1 MGERTLLDMNPFDYI
16 NAINDTKQNIIT
28 DSDNPELAEKLY
40 PPFLVNR
47 GLSFFIDTV
56 YLANEMNRYHQ
67 LENKMQFDF
76 LINIVR
82 KKKRYSK
89 WFKPQSDEN
98 VEAVMIHYGYS
109 LDKARQVVGLLT
121 QDQITQIKKSHNKG
135 GLNDGNNRS
144 DG

>member
-1 MGERTLLDMNPFDYI
+1 MNPFDYL
-16 NAINDTKQNIIT
+16 NAINDTKKNVIE

-40 PPFLVNR
+40 PPYLVNR

-56 YLANEMNRYHQ
+56 YLANEMNRHHH

-82 KKKRYSK
+82 KKKRFSK
-89 WFKPQSDEN
+89 WFKAQPDEE
-98 VEAVMIHYGYS
+98 VEAVMDYYGYS
-109 LDKARQVVGLLT
+109 QDKARQVVSLLT
-121 QDQITQIKKSHNKG
+121 KDQITQIIERQRKG
-135 GLNDGNNRS
+135 GLNDGISRS

>member
-1 MGERTLLDMNPFDYI
+1 MNPFDYL
-16 NAINDTKQNIIT
+16 NAINDTKENVIE

-40 PPFLVNR
+40 PPYLINR

-56 YLANEMNRYHQ
+56 YLANEMNRHHH

-82 KKKRYSK
+82 KKKRFSK
-89 WFKPQSDEN
+89 WFKAQPDED
-98 VEAVMIHYGYS
+98 VEAVMDYYGYS
-109 LDKARQVVGLLT
+109 QDKARQVVSLLT
-121 QDQITQIKKSHNKG
+121 KDQITQIIERRRKG
-135 GLNDGNNRS
+135 GLNDGINRS

>member
-1 MGERTLLDMNPFDYI
+1 MNPFDYL
-16 NAINDTKQNIIT
+16 NAINDTKQNVIE

-40 PPFLVNR
+40 PPYLVNR

-56 YLANEMNRYHQ
+56 YLANEMNRHHH

-89 WFKPQSDEN
+89 WFKFQPDEE
-98 VEAVMIHYGYS
+98 VEAVMEYYGYS
-109 LDKARQVVGLLT
+109 LDKARQVVDLLT
-121 QDQITQIKKSHNKG
+121 KDQITQIIKSRSKG
-135 GLNDGNNRS
+135 GMNVGTDRS
-144 DG
+144 NG

>member
-1 MGERTLLDMNPFDYI
+1 MNPFDYL
-16 NAINDTKQNIIT
+16 NAINDTKKNVIK

-40 PPFLVNR
+40 PPYLVNR

-56 YLANEMNRYHQ
+56 YLANEMNRHHH

-82 KKKRYSK
+82 KKKRFSK
-89 WFKPQSDEN
+89 WFKAQPDEE
-98 VEAVMIHYGYS
+98 VEAVMDYYGYS
-109 LDKARQVVGLLT
+109 QDKARQVVDLLT
-121 QDQITQIKKSHNKG
+121 KDQITQIIERQRKG
-135 GLNDGNNRS
+135 GLNDGISRS

>member
-1 MGERTLLDMNPFDYI
+1 MNPFDYL
-16 NAINDTKQNIIT
+16 NAINDTKQNVIE

-40 PPFLVNR
+40 PPYLVNR

-56 YLANEMNRYHQ
+56 YLANEMNRHHH

-82 KKKRYSK
+82 KKERFSK
-89 WFKPQSDEN
+89 WFKAQPDEE
-98 VEAVMIHYGYS
+98 VQAVTDHSGYS
-109 LDKARQVVGLLT
+109 QDNARQVVDLLT
-121 QDQITQIKKSHNKG
+121 KEQITQIIERQRKG
-135 GLNDGNNRS
+135 GLNDGISRS